1 MRMIKLTLEYDGSN
15 FSGWQIQPNCRTV
28 QGEIE
33 KALRSLVD
41 DDVSLIGSGR
51 TDAGVHALGQV
62 ASFRTQSEIPLSAF
76 MGGLNGFLPEDVK
89 VIQADEAGE
98 LFHARRDAVRR
109 TYRYAICRKF
119 RVLGRQYGWY
129 PRVRFAINPMKKA
142 AACLMGEHDFTSF
155 CKANGENKSFVSRV
169 LNVKWDISEDEIRFE
184 ITATH
189 FFHNMIRIIIGTL
202 LEVGQDKMSIEKF
215 RQILEARDRSQAG
228 PTAPP
233 HGLVLVKVD
242 Y

>member
-1 MRMIKLTLEYDGSN
+1 
-15 FSGWQIQPNCRTV
+15 
-28 QGEIE
+28 
-33 KALRSLVD
+33 
-41 DDVSLIGSGR
+41 
-51 TDAGVHALGQV
+51 
-62 ASFRTQSEIPLSAF
+62 
-76 MGGLNGFLPEDVK
+76 
-89 VIQADEAGE
+89 
-98 LFHARRDAVRR
+98 
-109 TYRYAICRKF
+109 
-119 RVLGRQYGWY
+119 
-129 PRVRFAINPMKKA
+129 MKKA
-142 AACLMGEHDFTSF
+142 AACLIGEHDFTSF

-202 LEVGQDKMSIEKF
+202 LEVGQGKMSIEKF
-215 RQILEARDRSQAG
+215 SQILEARDRSQAG